1 MIYPNPFISYKGYK
15 NEEELKNRWKEMTLQ
30 ASEDRRWVNEQREE
44 GMEKHKMRMSDARVL
59 GALDAELTSATV
71 DRTEWERRRRGHYKQ
86 NVDSTADDSDDSGDS
101 ESKRI
106 FGSM

>member
-1 MIYPNPFISYKGYK
+1 
-15 NEEELKNRWKEMTLQ
+15 MTLQ

-59 GALDAELTSATV
+59 GALDAELTSASV
-71 DRTEWERRRRGHYKQ
+71 DRTEWKRRRRGHYKQ

-101 ESKRI
+101 ERKGYLVQCKAMS
-106 FGSM
+106 GSVVSHENTILYFVHF

>member
-1 MIYPNPFISYKGYK
+1 
-15 NEEELKNRWKEMTLQ
+15 MTHQ

-71 DRTEWERRRRGHYKQ
+71 DRTDK
-86 NVDSTADDSDDSGDS
+86 T
-101 ESKRI
+101 KRTLQTKC
-106 FGSM
+106 